1 MPKFQCQ
8 KCDATF
14 ELPQE
19 TLDRYP
25 GWVPKFCREHSR
37 PSTSKTTRER
47 KYKPKTA
54 PREENLTL
62 AEVLEKYTDGPES
75 GVFTPSN
82 DSLAVRTGGVMGGPD
97 PPLDP
102 TEPPTRVK
110 P

>member
-19 TLDRYP
+19 TLDKYP
-25 GWVPKFCREHSR
+25 GWTPKFCREHSR
-37 PSTSKTTRER
+37 QSTSKTARKRE
-47 KYKPKTA
+47 YKPKTA

-75 GVFTPSN
+75 GVFTDGSASPN
-82 DSLAVRTGGVMGGPD
+82 PAPGGWGLV
-97 PPLDP
+97 
-102 TEPPTRVK
+102 
-110 P
+110 